1 MNFQQ
6 IAIVNKCRYVI
17 KGVPFNQS
25 LFNCFVE
32 FDGFIKSEASVCFS
46 KMCFFI
52 TDVIIVIVGDAQKQQ
67 QKSGISEK
75 MIKLCFSWFFKYIVV
90 VAVVLNV
97 VVVIVAVVINVNV
110 VVVVVVVVVGAA
122 RFEPNRCMCGLG
134 RCCLGGS
141 QAGGDRKR
149 RRV

>member
-1 MNFQQ
+1 M
-6 IAIVNKCRYVI
+6 AIVDKCRYVI

-52 TDVIIVIVGDAQKQQ
+52 TGVIIVFAIAIVIVGDVQKQQ

-90 VAVVLNV
+90 VAVVIV
-97 VVVIVAVVINVNV
+97 VVF
-110 VVVVVVVVVGAA
+110 GHCCHCLWK
-122 RFEPNRCMCGLG
+122 FCFCCG
-134 RCCLGGS
+134 CCRHCCCNCCHRNL
-141 QAGGDRKR
+141 
-149 RRV
+149 

>member
-1 MNFQQ
+1 MNLYFK
-6 IAIVNKCRYVI
+6 IAIVNKCRCVI

-52 TDVIIVIVGDAQKQQ
+52 TGVIIVFAIAIVIVGDVQKQQ

-90 VAVVLNV
+90 VAVV
-97 VVVIVAVVINVNV
+97 INVN

-122 RFEPNRCMCGLG
+122 RFEPNRCMRGLG

>member
-6 IAIVNKCRYVI
+6 IAIVNKCRCVI
-17 KGVPFNQS
+17 KGVSFNQS

-75 MIKLCFSWFFKYIVV
+75 MIKLCFSWFFKY
-90 VAVVLNV
+90 VAVVINV
-97 VVVIVAVVINVNV
+97 VVVIVV
-110 VVVVVVVVVGAA
+110 VVDVVFVVGAA
-122 RFEPNRCMCGLG
+122 RFEPNRCMRGLG

>member
-6 IAIVNKCRYVI
+6 MAIVNKCRCVI

-52 TDVIIVIVGDAQKQQ
+52 TDVIIVLVIVIVGDVQKQQ

-90 VAVVLNV
+90 VAVVINVV
-97 VVVIVAVVINVNV
+97 VVVIVV
-110 VVVVVVVVVGAA
+110 VVDVVFVVGAT
-122 RFEPNRCMCGLG
+122 RLEPNRCMRGLG

>member
-6 IAIVNKCRYVI
+6 IAIVNKCRCVI
-17 KGVPFNQS
+17 KGVSFNQS

-90 VAVVLNV
+90 VAVVINV
-97 VVVIVAVVINVNV
+97 VVVIV
-110 VVVVVVVVVGAA
+110 VVGAT
-122 RFEPNRCMCGLG
+122 RLEPNRCMRGLG